1 MGSYIKIVKDM
12 NKNANELNEL
22 LDNCNLIK
30 NELEKLTK
38 NLKLE
43 KSGKQQVK
51 RLLSEFR
58 NTDDKDKTL
67 DDVSKLS
74 KEYQV
79 GVKEVFKYKMSLF
92 KLEDK
97 ISALLDIDDIDIE
110 FR

>member
-1 MGSYIKIVKDM
+1 MGAYTKIARDM
-12 NKNANELNEL
+12 NKKVMELNEL
-22 LDNCNLIK
+22 LDKCNLIK
-30 NELEKLTK
+30 NELEELTK

-43 KSGKQQVK
+43 KSEKQQAK

-58 NTDDKDKTL
+58 NTDDKDKIL
-67 DDVSKLS
+67 DDISKLS

-79 GVKEVFKYKMSLF
+79 GAKEVFKYKMSLF

-97 ISALLDIDDIDIE
+97 ISALLDIDGIDIQ